1 MFSNKT
7 KEFLR
12 LSDEQKKKLAE
23 IEKNEQFMRRALTR
37 NGVMASA
44 HDKIIAHTDLS
55 QVNRDSPELVD
66 ELIQSEWKDFI
77 F

>member
-7 KEFLR
+7 KEFLQ

-23 IEKNEQFMRRALTR
+23 IEKNEKFMREALRR
-37 NGVMASA
+37 NGVIASA
-44 HDKIIAHTDLS
+44 QEKILAKTDLS
-55 QVNRDSPELVD
+55 QVNRDEPELID
-66 ELIQSEWKDFI
+66 ELIQSAWKDFI

>member
-7 KEFLR
+7 KEFLQ
-12 LSDEQKKKLAE
+12 LSDEQEKKLAE
-23 IEKNEQFMRRALTR
+23 IEKNEKFMREALRR
-37 NGVMASA
+37 NGVIASA
-44 HDKIIAHTDLS
+44 QEKILAKTDLS

-66 ELIQSEWKDFI
+66 ELIQSAWKDFI

>member
-7 KEFLR
+7 KDFLQ

-23 IEKNEQFMRRALTR
+23 IEKNEKFMREALRR

-44 HDKIIAHTDLS
+44 REKILAKTDLS
-55 QVNRDSPELVD
+55 QVNRDSPELID
-66 ELIQSEWKDFI
+66 ELIQSAWKDFI
-77 F
+77 S